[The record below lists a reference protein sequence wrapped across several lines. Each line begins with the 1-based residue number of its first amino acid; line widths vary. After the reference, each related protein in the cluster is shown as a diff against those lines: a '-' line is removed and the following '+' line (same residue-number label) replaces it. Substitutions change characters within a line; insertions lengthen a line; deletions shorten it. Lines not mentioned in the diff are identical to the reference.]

1 MILLP
6 SLSSN
11 LINWFII
18 SINNLTQN
26 PVLIYFSFRGR
37 CHQGWIIYRWGF
49 QFHLFF
55 LLSFFRVVSPLTFFF
70 IIISLPPPPIFFLA
84 GKKNP
89 ITFILFHFYSFRSEL
104 SFFRSSPSHSPRL
117 LVSPLLFLILLRV
130 LSFALSLFLDS
141 HRHLVLISTGRKC
154 VSVRFRAQVISFL
167 HKRCTV
173 Q

>member
-1 MILLP
+1 MSP
-6 SLSSN
+6 GMDN
-11 LINWFII
+11 LQVRFSISPIFSFII
-18 SINNLTQN
+18 F
-26 PVLIYFSFRGR
+26 PCCFSFD
-37 CHQGWIIYRWGF
+37 
-49 QFHLFF
+49 LF
-55 LLSFFRVVSPLTFFF
+55 LLSL
-70 IIISLPPPPIFFLA
+70 SLHLPFSSSLE
-84 GKKNP
+84 KKPP

-154 VSVRFRAQVISFL
+154 VSVRFKAQVISFL